1 MSQQLLR
8 YSRPNAELRGM
19 ISRLL
24 TPETLRGLAASPD
37 LEGVL
42 RLLLGTAYNDRASA
56 LLERSATVTD
66 AERSAAESLVD
77 AYHRTVYLLGGVQGR
92 LAEEIAR
99 RLELENLKT
108 ILRAKAR
115 RDPAVAVLP
124 LLVPLGSL
132 SDLPLEDL
140 LRAED
145 VETMARSLG
154 SHHYGPVLRS
164 ALPRYAAEQ
173 SLFPV
178 ETALDIHYYRRL
190 WAAVRALPDPDRRV
204 AQHMMGTRYDVLNI
218 DWILRYRLVY
228 RLPPEVIFN
237 YTLPYGRRV
246 DDIAIRRAAP
256 ADSVDTIAAALPE
269 PYRSL
274 LSGLANLPDPLDR
287 AELTLQRYL
296 VRTARSALSGY
307 PFQIGVALAF
317 LWLKEAELHDLR
329 AILEA
334 KRYNRPA
341 EATLAQLWSVA

>member
-24 TPETLRGLAASPD
+24 TPEMLRGLAASPD

-56 LLERSATVTD
+56 LLERSTTTTD
-66 AERSAAESLVD
+66 AERSVAEGLVD
-77 AYHRTVYLLGGVQGR
+77 AYRRTAFLLEGEQGR
-92 LAEEIAR
+92 LVAEIAR

-115 RDPAVAVLP
+115 GEAAAAVQP

-145 VETMARSLG
+145 VETMARNLG
-154 SHHYGPVLRS
+154 SQHYGAVLRS

-178 ETALDIHYYRRL
+178 ETALDLHYYRGL

-204 AQHMMGTRYDVLNI
+204 
-218 DWILRYRLVY
+218 
-228 RLPPEVIFN
+228 
-237 YTLPYGRRV
+237 
-246 DDIAIRRAAP
+246 
-256 ADSVDTIAAALPE
+256 
-269 PYRSL
+269 
-274 LSGLANLPDPLDR
+274 
-287 AELTLQRYL
+287 
-296 VRTARSALSGY
+296 
-307 PFQIGVALAF
+307 
-317 LWLKEAELHDLR
+317 
-329 AILEA
+329 
-334 KRYNRPA
+334 
-341 EATLAQLWSVA
+341 